1 MEELLNTF
9 SLSTKDFTLYIEV
22 ITAVIGSIYFYKYKN
37 SYLKY
42 FLVFLWYIVAN
53 EIYGKYLADV
63 LGGNNFSL
71 YNIYMVINLLFL
83 LSIYWNKLKKSSNKK
98 LIILFAISFITVFII
113 NNFYKDYTN
122 DFASLPFIVGSSLL
136 IFAIILYFIEILN
149 SEKIL
154 HITKDLLFWISFGI
168 LLFNVGAIPC
178 IVARTYYYETFHT
191 NFGFLNTLYL
201 SLIFILNIC
210 YIIGFICS
218 HKIHKKQQQQQQQ
231 Q

>member
-1 MEELLNTF
+1 MEELLKTF
-9 SLSTKDFTLYIEV
+9 SFTTKDLTLYVEI
-22 ITAVIGSIYFYKYKN
+22 IAAIIGSIYFYKYKN

-42 FLVFLWYIVAN
+42 FLVFLWYIVFN
-53 EIYGKYLADV
+53 EIYGKYIADV
-63 LGGNNFSL
+63 LDGNNFGL

-98 LIILFAISFITVFII
+98 LIVLFAISFITVCIVNYPFQ
-113 NNFYKDYTN
+113 DYTI
-122 DFASLPFIVGSSLL
+122 DFAALPFIVGSSLL

-149 SEKIL
+149 SEKVL
-154 HITKDLLFWISFGI
+154 YTTRDLLFWISFGI

-178 IVARTYYYETFHT
+178 IVARTYYFETFHL

-218 HKIHKKQQQQQQQ
+218 HKIIKKQQQQQQ
-231 Q
+231 